1 MGAVEKFLKR
11 EKNLSISDVVSKKK
25 KINHELNNFFY
36 LVLR

>member
-25 KINHELNNFFY
+25 KKLIMN
-36 LVLR
+36 

>member
-25 KINHELNNFFY
+25 KLIMN
-36 LVLR
+36 